1 MISQVLQQRKIFK
14 ILEPIV
20 EEEGFELVAVE
31 LTQVG
36 SRLTLRIS
44 ADRVGGIMIEH
55 LGQLTRAIGP
65 VLDVEDPISG
75 AYQLEVSSPGIERPL
90 QRKSDFLR
98 FLGYRAAI
106 RLEEGPV
113 RRRFKGVMRAMEGDT
128 LKIEVDGELHEIDFA
143 LIEKANLVLDPDEYQ
158 LLGTDP
164 PPRVSLD
171 EEIDN
176 DQ

>member
-1 MISQVLQQRKIFK
+1 MNSQVLQQREIFK
-14 ILEPIV
+14 LLEPIV
-20 EEEGFELVAVE
+20 DEEGFELVAVE

-36 SRLTLRIS
+36 TRLTLRIS

-55 LGQLTRAIGP
+55 LGQLTRALGP
-65 VLDVEDPISG
+65 MLDVEEPISG

-90 QRKSDFLR
+90 QRESDFLR
-98 FLGYRAAI
+98 FLGYRASI

-113 RRRFKGVMRAMEGDT
+113 RRRFKGVMRGMEGGI
-128 LKIEVDGELHEIDFA
+128 LKIEVDGEVHEIDFD

-164 PPRVSLD
+164 PPRISPD